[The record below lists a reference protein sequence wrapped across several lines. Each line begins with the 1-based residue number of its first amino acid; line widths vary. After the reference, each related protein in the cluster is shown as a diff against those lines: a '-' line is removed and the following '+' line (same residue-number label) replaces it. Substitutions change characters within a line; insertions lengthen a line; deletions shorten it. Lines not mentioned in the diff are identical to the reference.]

1 MEPSAGDARCF
12 GCGPDN
18 EAGMHL
24 DFRQTGTATVE
35 CTYVVPAHLC
45 GGPTTVHGGI
55 QATILDEALGKAAHI
70 GFADGPRRRI
80 VTAEFS
86 LRYRRPAPL
95 GEPLTARAELVRV
108 EGPNV
113 FVRGALLGP
122 DGGELTTAEARW
134 KVTGLAEE

>member
-1 MEPSAGDARCF
+1 METWDGDARCF
-12 GCGPDN
+12 GCGPEN
-18 EAGMHL
+18 EAGLQL

-35 CTYVVPAHLC
+35 CTCVVPAHLC

-55 QATILDEALGKAAHI
+55 QATILDEALGKAAHT
-70 GFADGPRRRI
+70 GFTDGPRRRI

-108 EGPNV
+108 EGANV
-113 FVRGALLGP
+113 FVRGALLGS
-122 DGGELTTAEARW
+122 DGTELTTAEARW
-134 KVTGLAEE
+134 KVTDFAEE

>member
-12 GCGPDN
+12 GCGPEN
-18 EAGMHL
+18 EAGLHL

-35 CTYVVPAHLC
+35 CTCVV
-45 GGPTTVHGGI
+45 
-55 QATILDEALGKAAHI
+55 
-70 GFADGPRRRI
+70 
-80 VTAEFS
+80 
-86 LRYRRPAPL
+86 PAPL

-113 FVRGALLGP
+113 FVRGALLRS
-122 DGGELTTAEARW
+122 DGTELTTAEARW

>member
-12 GCGPDN
+12 GCGPEN
-18 EAGMHL
+18 EAGLHL
-24 DFRQTGTATVE
+24 AFRQTGTATVE
-35 CTYVVPAHLC
+35 CTYAVPAHLC
-45 GGPTTVHGGI
+45 GGPATVHGGI
-55 QATILDEALGKAAHI
+55 QATILDEALGKAALL

-108 EGPNV
+108 EGANV
-113 FVRGALLGP
+113 FVRGALFAC
-122 DGGELTTAEARW
+122 DGTELTTAEARW